1 MRHEKSQQART
12 FLRHY
17 VNSNGELIREWQG
30 GSGTADHVGLGPV
43 RLVIEQVQ
51 RSIKQAGFAYL
62 PLATGHRT

>member
-17 VNSNGELIREWQG
+17 VNSNGGLIREWQG
-30 GSGTADHVGLGPV
+30 GSGTADHVGSGLV

-51 RSIKQAGFAYL
+51 RSNKQAGFSYL
-62 PLATGHRT
+62 PSATGHRT

>member
-30 GSGTADHVGLGPV
+30 GSGTADHVGSGPV
-43 RLVIEQVQ
+43 RLVIEQVVTQ
-51 RSIKQAGFAYL
+51 VRDTAK
-62 PLATGHRT
+62 

>member
-1 MRHEKSQQART
+1 MRHEKSQQAHT

-30 GSGTADHVGLGPV
+30 DSGTADHVGSGPV
-43 RLVIEQVQ
+43 KLVIEQVQ
-51 RSIKQAGFAYL
+51 RSIKQAGFAYS